1 MDKDIEKFCRVT
13 SGYEPPELMSR
24 IFPPSAPSQDC
35 GADLLGP
42 LPTAE
47 SLIVLIDYYSWFLQ
61 VAFMKS
67 TTSAKDIEA
76 LTPMFARFGFPFSLR
91 TDNGPQFIS
100 EECQAPEDNTVVAWS

>member
-47 SLIVLIDYYSWFLQ
+47 GLIVLIDYYS
-61 VAFMKS
+61 
-67 TTSAKDIEA
+67 
-76 LTPMFARFGFPFSLR
+76 
-91 TDNGPQFIS
+91 
-100 EECQAPEDNTVVAWS
+100 